1 MASNNLSI
9 SEEECTCPVCCEIFK
24 DPVILQCGH
33 SFCLVCLQEWWRQNR
48 CHKCP
53 VCMEIFPLAYQ
64 PPRNLALRNLSDNLR
79 RERSQR
85 QRQSV
90 KPAAEELCSEHG
102 EKLKLF
108 CEDDQ
113 QLICVICRD
122 AKKHKKHN
130 CSPINEAAE
139 AYRKNLFKPHL
150 MTLKTKLDS
159 FHKAEVLYDQMSNHI
174 ANQAQQT
181 EKTITEEFQK
191 LYQFLRAEETARI
204 DALRKEAKSK
214 SEAMN
219 IRKINLN
226 AEMSSLTNKIE
237 IMEMEMKSADVTFLL
252 NINSTM
258 KTAEWDLPEPETP
271 PSESLI
277 DEGEHVENVQ
287 FKVWSKMR
295 DIIKYPPGTLDAN
308 TGFSRRN
315 FPAMTR
321 APRRN
326 RLQLLRETG
335 DLNQNEPNPFQSGL
349 GIHSPWFTLTRGSQ
363 SGRHSES

>member
-1 MASNNLSI
+1 MATNI
-9 SEEECTCPVCCEIFK
+9 IAASEKECTCPVCCDIFT
-24 DPVILQCGH
+24 DPVVLLCGH
-33 SFCLVCLQEWWRQNR
+33 SFCKDCLQEWWRQTTVN
-48 CHKCP
+48 KCP
-53 VCMEIFPLAYQ
+53 VCMEIFPMSQ
-64 PPRNLALRNLSDNLR
+64 PPRNLALRNLSDNLKR
-79 RERSQR
+79 DKSQS
-85 QRQSV
+85 QSV

-139 AYRKNLFKPHL
+139 AQRNKLKLHL
-150 MTLKTKLDS
+150 MTLKTKLGS
-159 FHKAEVLYDQMSNHI
+159 FKKEKVKCDQMSNHI
-174 ANQAQQT
+174 TNQAQQT

-295 DIIKYPPGTLDAN
+295 DIIKYRKHLVFSLDI
-308 TGFSRRN
+308 F
-315 FPAMTR
+315 
-321 APRRN
+321 
-326 RLQLLRETG
+326 
-335 DLNQNEPNPFQSGL
+335 
-349 GIHSPWFTLTRGSQ
+349 
-363 SGRHSES
+363 